1 MFLYINIFGPVSAF
15 WDSLKK
21 KIFFFVLLLLY
32 KTFRRLKPTASF

>member
-21 KIFFFVLLLLY
+21 KIFFSSCCCFI
-32 KTFRRLKPTASF
+32 KHFDD